1 MQRASIPIG
10 IQNLLR
16 TSTGGVAFAQPPAIG
31 LNPYRMKTDDVK
43 AEQKILIWQKYRTQ
57 KNGYCIFLRS
67 IFLPL
72 EVVWFGP
79 FNRFAEAADY
89 FALAKHSFAILCPER
104 L

>member
-1 MQRASIPIG
+1 MHIAG
-10 IQNLLR
+10 ISFGMQNLLR
-16 TSTGGVAFAQPPAIG
+16 TSTGGVAFAQPSATS

-57 KNGYCIFLRS
+57 KNGCCIFLRS

-89 FALAKHSFAILCPER
+89 FALSKALARHLLP
-104 L
+104 